1 MTVTT
6 TIEDGK
12 LTLEVEGRLDTTTAP
27 ELEKVLKDNLG
38 ELKELEL
45 NLEKTVYVSS
55 AGLRVLLNSQKIMTE
70 REGSLLVTNVSED
83 VMDVLQVTGFTDI
96 INIQ

>member
-6 TIEDGK
+6 TIKDGK